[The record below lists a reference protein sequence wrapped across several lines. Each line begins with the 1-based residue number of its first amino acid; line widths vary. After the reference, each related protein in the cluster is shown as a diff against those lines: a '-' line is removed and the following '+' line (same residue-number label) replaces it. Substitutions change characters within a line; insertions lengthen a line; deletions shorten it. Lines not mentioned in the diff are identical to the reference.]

1 MQCFALTWTMATV
14 CYIGEKI
21 IFFSTLFKFIVWN
34 FIPKS
39 DTMFS
44 VPLNSYE
51 MQVEKEYQRK
61 GLGKFIMNAL
71 EKMARHYE
79 MEKLILTVLSNNEDA
94 IIFFKGLGFGADDTS
109 PDAAENSGY
118 QILSKLLL

>member
-1 MQCFALTWTMATV
+1 MNIKSLISMKLRLN
-14 CYIGEKI
+14 EN
-21 IFFSTLFKFIVWN
+21 IFVDLIS
-34 FIPKS
+34 
-39 DTMFS
+39 
-44 VPLNSYE
+44 LNSYE

-79 MEKLILTVLSNNEDA
+79 MEKLILTVLSNNESA
-94 IIFFKGLGFGADDTS
+94 ITFFKALGFGVDDTS